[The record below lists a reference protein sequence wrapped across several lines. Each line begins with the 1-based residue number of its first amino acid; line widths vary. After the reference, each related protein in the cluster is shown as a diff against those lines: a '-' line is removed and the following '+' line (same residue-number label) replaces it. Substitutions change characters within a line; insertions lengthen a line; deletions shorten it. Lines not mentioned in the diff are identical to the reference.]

1 MDQTAGERI
10 ASEVPMSDKVCPYW
24 VGYLLV
30 NPLRRLVHNP
40 EKILE
45 PYVRSGMTVLDVG
58 CAMGFFTIPMARMVG
73 PRGTVLCVDL
83 QEKMLQALLR
93 RARKA
98 GVLDRLVTRQCDGG
112 SLGLQDF
119 RRRVDFALAFA
130 VVHEVPDAARFFSEL
145 SEVLKVGAMCLVA
158 EPKGHV
164 SGKDF
169 ETTLAIAREAGFE
182 NLARLQVMRS
192 HTALLQQEA
201 RQ

>member
-1 MDQTAGERI
+1 
-10 ASEVPMSDKVCPYW
+10 MSDKVCPYW